1 MVVHCLEDEPEDIA
15 VLKVVVGLAG
25 ELVVLGTAV
34 VMVVDLPVEDT
45 VVTEEREEVM
55 DDD

>member
-1 MVVHCLEDEPEDIA
+1 MVLE
-15 VLKVVVGLAG
+15 VLVVLAG
-25 ELVVLGTAV
+25 TLVVLGTAV
-34 VMVVDLPVEDT
+34 VMVVGLPVEDT

>member
-1 MVVHCLEDEPEDIA
+1 MEVLE
-15 VLKVVVGLAG
+15 VLAG
-25 ELVVLGTAV
+25 TLVVLGTAV

-55 DDD
+55 DGD